1 MAHRRATTG
10 IVLLA
15 ALFWPAAAP
24 ARWRVKH
31 PARVRAALLHKVQ
44 RHPEVLGKRWFLS
57 RAGLV
62 AFKLPV
68 TLRVRPGGVATAD
81 LGASLGARKIALGGS
96 LAAAVTFSDTFDG
109 GALGDV
115 GIEFRQSDS
124 NALRTSSIPL
134 LWNED
139 ASACAEPAAGTL
151 TSGDDAGNDDSLGPA
166 GQPFPVAGAQD
177 TVLRTNALRLQV
189 AGPGTGPSGG
199 HANLFGNI
207 PGRNVSV
214 DVTLSLQTVINAIV
228 RVVDADA
235 GDPLECRQLW
245 TGAVANTIPGIR
257 LAGSLQI
264 APAITPDGHLRIAK
278 VTVAS
283 PPATAARTAL
293 SACLLPVSS
302 YTANDVPAD
311 RPCGGEADPELGVAT
326 LAPDDGAQVT
336 VAGDIT
342 VDQVSVDVIIGDA

>member
-1 MAHRRATTG
+1 MAHRRATAG
-10 IVLLA
+10 IVLVA
-15 ALFWPAAAP
+15 ALALPAQAPAAN
-24 ARWRVKH
+24 
-31 PARVRAALLHKVQ
+31 VRAALLRKVE
-44 RHPEVLGKRWFLS
+44 RHPEVLGKRWFLH

-62 AFKLPV
+62 QFKLPV

-81 LGASLGARKIALGGS
+81 LGASLGTRKIALGGS
-96 LAAAVTFSDTFDG
+96 LAAAVTFSDTYDG

-115 GIEFRQSDS
+115 GIEFRQSEA

-139 ASACAEPAAGTL
+139 ASACAEPDLAGL
-151 TSGDDAGNDDSLGPA
+151 TSGDVAGDNDSLGPA
-166 GQPFPVAGAQD
+166 EQPFPVADAQD
-177 TVLRTNALRLQV
+177 TVLRTNALALQV
-189 AGPGTGPSGG
+189 AGPGAGPSGG

-214 DVTLSLQTVINAIV
+214 DVTLSLQTMINAIV
-228 RVVDADA
+228 RVVDADP
-235 GDPLECRQLW
+235 GDPLECHQLW

-257 LAGSLQI
+257 LAGSLRI
-264 APAITPDGHLRIAK
+264 APAITADGHLRIAK

-293 SACLLPVSS
+293 SACLLPVSA
-302 YTANDVPAD
+302 YAREHVPAD
-311 RPCGGEADPELGVAT
+311 RPCGGEADPELGVT
-326 LAPDDGAQVT
+326 PLSPDAGAQVT